1 LDVYGSKGQVHVA
14 NTFLIMTYKG
24 TDDTQT
30 DREDYLRDVYMLCDI
45 KKNRDGPPFYFM
57 AKHSV
62 MDGLFSEISDPKR
75 KPTKEANDAAEAVV
89 KEAESLGKGEAT
101 PKASG
106 GIQTVPVAIQTA
118 SNLNTGLRDAQME
131 YVDALEG
138 AEDTEEVATVTGQ
151 DEQAIALALSEAA
164 AAEVIPEQTDVFKTV
179 PKSLLD
185 RIRASKISI
194 PGV

>member
-1 LDVYGSKGQVHVA
+1 
-14 NTFLIMTYKG
+14 
-24 TDDTQT
+24 
-30 DREDYLRDVYMLCDI
+30 
-45 KKNRDGPPFYFM
+45 
-57 AKHSV
+57 
-62 MDGLFSEISDPKR
+62 
-75 KPTKEANDAAEAVV
+75 
-89 KEAESLGKGEAT
+89 
-101 PKASG
+101 
-106 GIQTVPVAIQTA
+106 
-118 SNLNTGLRDAQME
+118 ME

-164 AAEVIPEQTDVFKTV
+164 AAEVIPEQTDVLKTV